1 MLFLVFQ
8 LDAER
13 YALDAATVAA
23 VLPRVELR
31 RLPQA
36 HAAVAGVFDYRGEVV
51 PVIDLCAL
59 ALQRPARDAMST
71 RIVLADYLDRS
82 GGARRLGLLAERV
95 VDTVRLPEE
104 AFAPSGVDQ
113 PQARYLGPVAR
124 DAHGLLQRIGVREL
138 LPEAVHDL
146 LFAQAAQA

>member
-1 MLFLVFQ
+1 VLFLVFQ

-36 HAAVAGVFDYRGEVV
+36 HPAVAGVFDYRGEVV

-71 RIVLADYLDRS
+71 RIVLADYLDRN

-95 VDTVRLPEE
+95 VDTVRLAPE
-104 AFAPSGVDQ
+104 AFAPSGVEQ

-138 LPEAVHDL
+138 LPEAVHEL

>member
-13 YALDAATVAA
+13 YALDAATVTA

-71 RIVLADYLDRS
+71 RIVLADYLDRN

-95 VDTVRLPEE
+95 VDTVRLPQE

>member
-13 YALDAATVAA
+13 YALEAAAVAA
-23 VLPRVELR
+23 VLPQLEVR

-36 HAAVAGVFDYRGEVV
+36 HPAVAGVFGYRGEVV
-51 PVIDLCAL
+51 PLVDLCRL
-59 ALQRPARDAMST
+59 ALGRPARTAMST
-71 RIVLADYLDRS
+71 RIVLADYLDRN
-82 GGARRLGLLAERV
+82 GAARRLGLLAERV
-95 VDTVRLPEE
+95 LDTVRLQPQD
-104 AFAPSGVDQ
+104 FVPSGVDQ

-138 LPEAVHDL
+138 LPEDVHEL
-146 LFAQAAQA
+146 LFRQAAEA

>member
-13 YALDAATVAA
+13 YALDAATVTA

-146 LFAQAAQA
+146 LFVQAAQA

>member
-13 YALDAATVAA
+13 YALDTATVTA

-146 LFAQAAQA
+146 LFVQAAQA

>member
-13 YALDAATVAA
+13 YALEAAAVAA
-23 VLPRVELR
+23 VLPQLEVR

-36 HAAVAGVFDYRGEVV
+36 HPAVAGVFGYRGEVV
-51 PVIDLCAL
+51 PLVDLCRL
-59 ALQRPARDAMST
+59 ALGRPARAAMST
-71 RIVLADYLDRS
+71 RIVLADYLDRN
-82 GGARRLGLLAERV
+82 GAARRLGLLAERV
-95 VDTVRLPEE
+95 LDTVRLQPQD
-104 AFAPSGVDQ
+104 FVPSGVDQ

-138 LPEAVHDL
+138 LPEDVHEL
-146 LFAQAAQA
+146 LFQQAAEA

>member
-1 MLFLVFQ
+1 VLFLVFQ

-13 YALDAATVAA
+13 YALDAATVTA

-146 LFAQAAQA
+146 LFVQAAQA

>member
-1 MLFLVFQ
+1 MLFLLFQ

-13 YALDAATVAA
+13 YALDAATVTA

-59 ALQRPARDAMST
+59 ALQRPARDAIST

-146 LFAQAAQA
+146 LFVQAAQA